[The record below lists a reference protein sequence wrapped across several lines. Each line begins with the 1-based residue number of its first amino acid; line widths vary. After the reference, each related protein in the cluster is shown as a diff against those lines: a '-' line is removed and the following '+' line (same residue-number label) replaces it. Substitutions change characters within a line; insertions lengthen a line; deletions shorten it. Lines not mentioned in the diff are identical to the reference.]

1 MNLSNYFLQQLL
13 NALSI
18 GSLYA
23 LMAVGLAMVFG
34 ILRLTNFAHGD
45 LMMVAAYIAYFALT
59 AKLPFVVVVILMIG
73 GTIIV
78 GVLMERIAY
87 RPIRNAPAVAALLTS
102 FAVGQILQNGTLLV
116 MNSMQKPVQLAFP
129 SPPELSGPITIGALS
144 ISRVNTVALVIGPI
158 LLLLLVLFITRTK
171 IGLSMRAVAEDINA
185 AQLMGINTNRVIV
198 VAFVLGSGL
207 ASIAGLLY
215 ASQAGQIN
223 PYLGFTPVLKAFIA
237 AVIGGFGSIGGAMI
251 GGYALGLL
259 EVGLPALPGLG
270 DILPASSTN
279 PAVISFFKTYLPS
292 SLSSYRDA
300 FVFVILILLLLFRPG
315 GILGTTDKEAG
326 R

>member
-1 MNLSNYFLQQLL
+1 MSLSNYFLQQLL

-34 ILRLTNFAHGD
+34 ILRLINFAHGD
-45 LMMVAAYIAYFALT
+45 LMMVAAYIAYFALS
-59 AKLPFVVVVILMIG
+59 AKLPFAVAVPLMIG
-73 GTIIV
+73 GTILV
-78 GVLMERIAY
+78 GILMERVAY
-87 RPIRNAPAVAALLTS
+87 RPIRNAPAIAALLTS
-102 FAVGQILQNGTLLV
+102 FAVGQMLQNGTLLITRFA
-116 MNSMQKPVQLAFP
+116 SKPVQIAFP
-129 SPPELSGPITIGALS
+129 SPAELSGPLTIGALS
-144 ISRVNTVALVIGPI
+144 ISKVNTVSLVVGPI
-158 LLLLLVLFITRTK
+158 LLFLLILFITRTK
-171 IGLSMRAVAEDINA
+171 LGLSMRAVAEDIRA
-185 AQLMGINTNRVIV
+185 AQLMGIDTNRVIV
-198 VAFVLGSGL
+198 VAFVIGSAL

-215 ASQAGQIN
+215 AAQAGQIN

-237 AVIGGFGSIGGAMI
+237 AMIGGFGSISGAMI

-259 EVGLPALPGLG
+259 EVTLTALPGLG

-300 FVFVILILLLLFRPG
+300 FVFLILILLLLFRPG
-315 GILGTTDKEAG
+315 GILGTTDREAG

>member
-1 MNLSNYFLQQLL
+1 MSLSNYFLQQLL

-34 ILRLTNFAHGD
+34 ILRLINFAHGD
-45 LMMVAAYIAYFALT
+45 LMMVAAYIAYFALS
-59 AKLPFVVVVILMIG
+59 AKLPFAVVVLIMIG
-73 GTIIV
+73 GTILV
-78 GVLMERIAY
+78 GILMERIAY
-87 RPIRNAPAVAALLTS
+87 RPIRNAPAIAALLTS
-102 FAVGQILQNGTLLV
+102 FAVGQMLQNGTLLITRFA
-116 MNSMQKPVQLAFP
+116 SKPVQIAFP
-129 SPPELSGPITIGALS
+129 SPPELSGPLTIGALS
-144 ISRVNTVALVIGPI
+144 ISKVNTVSLVVGPI
-158 LLLLLVLFITRTK
+158 LLFLLILFITRTK
-171 IGLSMRAVAEDINA
+171 IGLSMRAVAEDIGA

-215 ASQAGQIN
+215 AAQAGQIN

-237 AVIGGFGSIGGAMI
+237 AVIGGFGSISGAMI

-259 EVGLPALPGLG
+259 EVGLTALPGLG

>member
-59 AKLPFVVVVILMIG
+59 AKLPFAVAVILMIG

-102 FAVGQILQNGTLLV
+102 FAVGQILQNGTLLL

-158 LLLLLVLFITRTK
+158 LLL
-171 IGLSMRAVAEDINA
+171 
-185 AQLMGINTNRVIV
+185 
-198 VAFVLGSGL
+198 
-207 ASIAGLLY
+207 
-215 ASQAGQIN
+215 
-223 PYLGFTPVLKAFIA
+223 
-237 AVIGGFGSIGGAMI
+237 
-251 GGYALGLL
+251 
-259 EVGLPALPGLG
+259 
-270 DILPASSTN
+270 
-279 PAVISFFKTYLPS
+279 
-292 SLSSYRDA
+292 
-300 FVFVILILLLLFRPG
+300 
-315 GILGTTDKEAG
+315 
-326 R
+326 